1 MTAEAA
7 GRAAR
12 ARRWERATD
21 WPLII
26 AGIIFLAAY
35 AIPILRPDLP
45 RGLVAMCRWLTLI
58 TWAIFVIDDVVRVS
72 LADVRLRYMARH
84 WYDALVV
91 LLRCSCSD

>member
-7 GRAAR
+7 ERAAR

-45 RGLVAMCRWLTLI
+45 RGLVVMCLC
-58 TWAIFVIDDVVRVS
+58 
-72 LADVRLRYMARH
+72 ADLDYVGDLRH
-84 WYDALVV
+84 
-91 LLRCSCSD
+91 